1 MDCFFRPIITQTI
14 GSHAK
19 KINNNNGTLNSKS
32 AYEKQRAR
40 SLSLY
45 HRTSVYYH
53 MRYIKCTEN
62 GKNIDCDFMQTQLSR
77 PPFLFFSRSLFER
90 VLCCSF
96 FAFSSLLGF
105 LCLFILSAAEYLFSF
120 MRAFHVSFIVAF
132 IGYSQLIYL
141 CFLFTSPAS
150 LVVSLSLTLALPPRL
165 VLFLSYT
172 LILSTPWSSVCLSR
186 WLFS

>member
-1 MDCFFRPIITQTI
+1 
-14 GSHAK
+14 
-19 KINNNNGTLNSKS
+19 
-32 AYEKQRAR
+32 
-40 SLSLY
+40 
-45 HRTSVYYH
+45 

-77 PPFLFFSRSLFER
+77 PPFLFFSRSLVER
-90 VLCCSF
+90 VMLLILSIFASF
-96 FAFSSLLGF
+96 LFGF